1 MAYSLT
7 QFKEVLDGLGFNLGP
22 NGLNGNYDNTLD
34 VYTQGAIREFKAQY
48 NLTASGFLDP
58 ETDVRAAQIIR
69 NLQYSL
75 NLVVDAR
82 LPVTEFYGP
91 LTLRAV
97 KVFQQRYGFP
107 ATGIASLS
115 VRKKLDEEAKK
126 RLPRG
131 GNFNAPAE
139 NEVLQQAI

>member
-22 NGLNGNYDNTLD
+22 NGLNGNYDNALD
-34 VYTQGAIREFKAQY
+34 VYTQAAIREFQSQY
-48 NLTASGFLDP
+48 AIAVTGRLDP
-58 ETDVRAAQIIR
+58 ATEAKAGQIIR

-75 NLVVDAR
+75 NLVVDAK

-91 LTLRAV
+91 LTLRAM
-97 KVFQQRYGFP
+97 KIFQQRFGLP

-115 VRKKLDEEAKK
+115 VRKQLDEEAKK
-126 RLPRG
+126 RLPRAA
-131 GNFNAPAE
+131 NFDAPTVDLLQ
-139 NEVLQQAI
+139 EVT

>member
-22 NGLNGNYDNTLD
+22 NGLNGNYDANLD
-34 VYTQGAIREFKAQY
+34 VYTQGAIREFQAQY
-48 NLTASGFLDP
+48 NLTATGRLDTAT
-58 ETDVRAAQIIR
+58 EAKAGQIVR

-75 NLVVDAR
+75 NLVIDAK

-91 LTLRAV
+91 LTLRAM
-97 KVFQQRYGFP
+97 KSFQQRFGLP

-126 RLPRG
+126 RLPRAAD
-131 GNFNAPAE
+131 FDASTDI
-139 NEVLQQAI
+139 LQQVS